1 MEMKP
6 LVIAIGG
13 LSAALINNGLRK
25 MHQAS
30 QPKYIQVAQLAQLN
44 SQKKR
49 KDK

>member
-1 MEMKP
+1 MKP
-6 LVIAIGG
+6 LAIAIGG

-25 MHQAS
+25 MQRAS
-30 QPKYIQVAQLAQLN
+30 QPKYIQIAQLN